1 MKWPKRKYLLLIV
14 GILLLPLLGYLAY
27 ILFVQEQYVLTTLDA
42 GANREIRIWADT
54 YFENCQRFYYEIRVN
69 GQVTSPISFID
80 CRNEEPKFRLLYSKD
95 RHLVGVVEVARPE
108 ILVVINDFASGET
121 WPRGNDKDSWEE
133 KLSRGR
139 HLKDR
144 LNADNPQMNLALSDE
159 VP

>member
-14 GILLLPLLGYLAY
+14 GILLLSLLGYLAY
-27 ILFVQEQYVLTTLDA
+27 ILFVQEQYVVTTLDA
-42 GANREIRIWADT
+42 GGNREIRIWADT

-80 CRNEEPKFRLLYSKD
+80 CQYEEPKFRLLYSKD
-95 RHLVGVVEVARPE
+95 HNLVGVVEVARPE

-121 WPRGNDKDSWEE
+121 WPRANDKDSSVE

-139 HLKDR
+139 RLKDR